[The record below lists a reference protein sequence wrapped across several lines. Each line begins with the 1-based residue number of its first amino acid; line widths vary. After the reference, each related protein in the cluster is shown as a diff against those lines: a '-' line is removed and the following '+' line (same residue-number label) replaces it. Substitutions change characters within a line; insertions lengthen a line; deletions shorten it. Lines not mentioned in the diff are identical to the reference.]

1 MRKEENAVYISIG
14 SDVVLRI
21 EEILSFV
28 NLDLAHDRK
37 KYNNAAMLMKAA
49 ERGDLYDLAAEAGR
63 DGPGTLIVTVDNRVY
78 ISPFSIGTLVARCVN
93 FELSEGLTI
102 SDG

>member
-1 MRKEENAVYISIG
+1 MYISIG

>member
-1 MRKEENAVYISIG
+1 MYISIG

-37 KYNNAAMLMKAA
+37 KYNNVAMLMKAA

>member
-1 MRKEENAVYISIG
+1 MYISIG
-14 SDVVLRI
+14 SDVVLRV

-28 NLDLAHDRK
+28 YLDLARDRK
-37 KYNNAAMLMKAA
+37 KFNNANMLMKAA
-49 ERGDLYDLAAEAGR
+49 ERGELFDLATEAGR
-63 DGPGTLIVTVDNRVY
+63 DGPGTLIVTVDNRFY
-78 ISPFSIGTLVARCVN
+78 ISPFSISILAKRCQK

>member
-14 SDVVLRI
+14 GEVVLRV

-28 NLDLAHDRK
+28 YLDLEHDRK
-37 KYNNAAMLMKAA
+37 KYNNERMLQKAA
-49 ERGDLYDLAAEAGR
+49 ERGELFDLAAEAGR
-63 DGPGTLIVTVDNRVY
+63 DGPGTMIVTVDNRVY
-78 ISPFSIGTLVARCVN
+78 ISPFSIPILVKRCQK